1 MWAAES
7 SVWNPELSS
16 SSKTPVLDQL
26 IRFDTTVV
34 LTEFIFIVTRA

>member
-16 SSKTPVLDQL
+16 LPKTPVLDQL
-26 IRFDTTVV
+26 SRFDTTVV

>member
-7 SVWNPELSS
+7 SVWNPELSRS
-16 SSKTPVLDQL
+16 CKTPVLDQL